1 MSMNILLIEDDDDL
15 HAAIVD
21 FLEERCFGVTP
32 CRSYV
37 EAEKAL
43 ARIPDRSRAPDAIV
57 SDADG
62 LAFYMK
68 ARSRFP
74 GIRWIVTAA
83 RQPVA
88 EPGNLLTGAVEVPM
102 GSAKLEL
109 SPRLAD
115 RFLPGAGQPI

>member
-1 MSMNILLIEDDDDL
+1 MSMNILLIEEDDDF
-15 HAAIVD
+15 HEAIVD
-21 FLEERCFGVTP
+21 FLEERRYGVTA
-32 CRSYV
+32 CRSYG
-37 EAEKAL
+37 EASSVL

-68 ARSRFP
+68 ARTRFP

-83 RQPVA
+83 RHQLGEPANPMTGPVEA
-88 EPGNLLTGAVEVPM
+88 DAV
-102 GSAKLEL
+102 L

-115 RFLPGAGQPI
+115 QFMPGQRQAI